1 LAFIFQVNNLT
12 AWMATVQR
20 MSSKKSAG
28 HLTDEDIKAIAGFL
42 TAKGAEKALY

>member
-1 LAFIFQVNNLT
+1 
-12 AWMATVQR
+12 MATVQR
-20 MSSKKSAG
+20 MSSKKSG